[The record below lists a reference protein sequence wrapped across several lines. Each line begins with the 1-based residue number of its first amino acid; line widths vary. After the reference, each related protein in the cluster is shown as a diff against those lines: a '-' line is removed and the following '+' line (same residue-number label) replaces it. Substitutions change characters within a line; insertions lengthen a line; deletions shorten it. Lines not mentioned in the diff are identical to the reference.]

1 MMKIIKGKKYDTETA
16 LKVAEWDNGLGRSDH
31 HAIYETLYKK
41 RTGEF
46 FLFGEGGG
54 LTGYSE
60 AVGNAFTWGE
70 KIIPLTLDTAK
81 EWVEAHL
88 DGKKYEDIFSNVSDD
103 SSRKVISLSLSST
116 NIDKLKTVALE
127 KGISMSAV
135 IDKLIE
141 DMM

>member
-70 KIIPLTLDTAK
+70 KILLRNGWRLILTAK
-81 EWVEAHL
+81 SMKIYSAMLVMIAAE
-88 DGKKYEDIFSNVSDD
+88 K
-103 SSRKVISLSLSST
+103 LSL
-116 NIDKLKTVALE
+116 
-127 KGISMSAV
+127 
-135 IDKLIE
+135 
-141 DMM
+141 